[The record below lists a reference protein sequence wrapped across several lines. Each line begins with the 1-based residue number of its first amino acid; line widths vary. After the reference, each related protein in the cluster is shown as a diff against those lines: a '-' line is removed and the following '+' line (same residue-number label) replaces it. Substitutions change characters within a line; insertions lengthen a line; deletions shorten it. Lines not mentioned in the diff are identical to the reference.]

1 MPPILLKK
9 KSSEAQLNEMKASGP
24 MSTSLGVLPS
34 PFEERFPK
42 LPDSPQVTLARE
54 LTSNL
59 SSLCPITLSSN
70 DKTVHSSNSCRLA
83 KSPVSEPLK
92 NGDSFASYQHSLSV
106 MQASESSG
114 FSMDTE
120 EVSWN
125 TDTPQNFLDIP
136 LNIHAENELV
146 ECTDVLASEEH
157 GKKTDWHEWADQL
170 IKVDDTLDTNWSD
183 LLVDVNVPDLN
194 AELLEL
200 PPDAPVCH
208 PQSHQHQNSPSSGR
222 QCCSVLSSP
231 RAAPSTKSRMR
242 WTPELHEVFVD
253 AVSKL
258 GGNERATPKAVLKLM
273 NVEGLTIYHVKS
285 HLQKYRT
292 ARYKPESS
300 EGVSEKKPK
309 NMAEAMSLD
318 LKTTIGI
325 TEALR
330 LQMEV
335 QKQLHEQL
343 EIQRNLQLRIEE
355 QGKHLQ
361 KIFEQQRKM
370 EENKNKTSSPN
381 SNEPS
386 QCQMLDDPPSSGDDK
401 AGPSMDDRSNKKEV
415 ASDACLSAD
424 QEHSCKNSMSPE
436 RESSED
442 HGLDSSGCDPSLK
455 KKRAKIDG
463 EQTT

>member
-1 MPPILLKK
+1 MPPILCKK
-9 KSSEAQLNEMKASGP
+9 KSSEAQLNGMKVSGP
-24 MSTSLGVLPS
+24 MSPSFGVLPS
-34 PFEERFPK
+34 PFEGKFPK

-59 SSLCPITLSSN
+59 TSSCPVTLSSS
-70 DKTVHSSNSCRLA
+70 DKTVYSPNSYQLA
-83 KSPVSEPLK
+83 KSPIISESLK
-92 NGDSFASYQHSLSV
+92 DGDSFASYQHSLSV
-106 MQASESSG
+106 MQASDSSG
-114 FSMDTE
+114 FSMDSE
-120 EVSWN
+120 EVSWT
-125 TDTPQNFLDIP
+125 TDTSQNFLDVP
-136 LNIHAENELV
+136 LNVHAQNELV
-146 ECTDVLASEEH
+146 ECTGVSASYEH

-170 IKVDDTLDTNWSD
+170 IKVDDALDTNWSD

-194 AELLEL
+194 TEILEL
-200 PPDAPVCH
+200 PPDAHVCH
-208 PQSHQHQNSPSSGR
+208 PQIHQHQNSSTSGG

-231 RAAPSTKSRMR
+231 RAAPLTKARMR
-242 WTPELHEVFVD
+242 WTPELHEVFLD

-258 GGNERATPKAVLKLM
+258 GGNDRVTPKAVLKVM

-300 EGVSEKKPK
+300 EGKPEKSK
-309 NMAEAMSLD
+309 NVAEKMSLD
-318 LKTTIGI
+318 LKTTMGM

-370 EENKNKTSSPN
+370 EEHKSKTSSQN
-381 SNEPS
+381 SNGPT
-386 QCQMLDDPPSSGDDK
+386 QCQMVENPPPSPGTS
-401 AGPSMDDRSNKKEV
+401 
-415 ASDACLSAD
+415 
-424 QEHSCKNSMSPE
+424 
-436 RESSED
+436 
-442 HGLDSSGCDPSLK
+442 
-455 KKRAKIDG
+455 I
-463 EQTT
+463 

>member
-1 MPPILLKK
+1 MPPVLCKK
-9 KSSEAQLNEMKASGP
+9 KSSEAQLNKMRVSGP

-34 PFEERFPK
+34 PFKEKFPK

-54 LTSNL
+54 TNLT
-59 SSLCPITLSSN
+59 SLCPITLSSN
-70 DKTVHSSNSCRLA
+70 DKTVQSPNSCQLG
-83 KSPVSEPLK
+83 KSPITSEPLK
-92 NGDSFASYQHSLSV
+92 DGDSFASYQHSLSV
-106 MQASESSG
+106 MQASESSDY
-114 FSMDTE
+114 SMETE
-120 EVSWN
+120 EFSWN
-125 TDTPQNFLDIP
+125 TD
-136 LNIHAENELV
+136 
-146 ECTDVLASEEH
+146 EH
-157 GKKTDWHEWADQL
+157 GKKTDWQEWADQL

-183 LLVDVNVPDLN
+183 LLVDINVPDLN

-208 PQSHQHQNSPSSGR
+208 RQIHQHQNSPTSGR
-222 QCCSVLSSP
+222 QSCSVLSSP
-231 RAAPSTKSRMR
+231 RTAPLTKARMR

-300 EGVSEKKPK
+300 EGVSEKKLK
-309 NMAEAMSLD
+309 NVEETMFLD
-318 LKTTIGI
+318 LKTTTEI

-361 KIFEQQRKM
+361 KIFEQQKKM
-370 EENKNKTSSPN
+370 EENKAKTSSQN
-381 SNEPS
+381 LNEPS
-386 QCQMLDDPPSSGDDK
+386 QFQMVENQPSSGHDK
-401 AGPSMDDRSNKKEV
+401 PGPLTDNVKEV
-415 ASDACLSAD
+415 TSDACLLAD
-424 QEHSCKNSMSPE
+424 QEHSYKDSMSPE

-442 HGLDSSGCDPSLK
+442 YEHDSSGIDRPLK
-455 KKRAKIDG
+455 KKRANIDG
-463 EQTT
+463 ERTTLSDA

>member
-1 MPPILLKK
+1 MPPILCKK
-9 KSSEAQLNEMKASGP
+9 KSSEAHLNEIKVSGP
-24 MSTSLGVLPS
+24 MSTSFGVLSS
-34 PFEERFPK
+34 PFEEKFPK
-42 LPDSPQVTLARE
+42 LPNSSQVTLGRE
-54 LTSNL
+54 LTTNL
-59 SSLCPITLSSN
+59 TSLCPMTPSSS
-70 DKTVHSSNSCRLA
+70 DKTPNPCQLA
-83 KSPVSEPLK
+83 KSPIISESLK
-92 NGDSFASYQHSLSV
+92 DGDSFVSYQHSLL
-106 MQASESSG
+106 QASESSG
-114 FSMDTE
+114 YSMDTE
-120 EVSWN
+120 EVSWDN
-125 TDTPQNFLDIP
+125 DVTQNFLDIP
-136 LNIHAENELV
+136 LNIHVQNELV
-146 ECTDVLASEEH
+146 ECRGALASDEH
-157 GKKTDWHEWADQL
+157 GKNTDWHEWADQL

-183 LLVDVNVPDLN
+183 LLVDLNVPDLN

-200 PPDAPVCH
+200 PPDASVCH
-208 PQSHQHQNSPSSGR
+208 PQVHQHQSSPTSGG

-231 RAAPSTKSRMR
+231 RAAPLTKARMR

-300 EGVSEKKPK
+300 EGASEKKSK
-309 NMAEAMSLD
+309 NVAEMMSLD
-318 LKTTIGI
+318 LKTTMGI

-370 EENKNKTSSPN
+370 EENKSKASLQN
-381 SNEPS
+381 SNELS
-386 QCQMLDDPPSSGDDK
+386 QCQMVENPPSSGNDK
-401 AGPSMDDRSNKKEV
+401 PGPSINDRSNIKEV
-415 ASDACLSAD
+415 TSDPCLPTD
-424 QEHSCKNSMSPE
+424 QEYSCKNSLSPK
-436 RESSED
+436 RESFED
-442 HGLDSSGCDPSLK
+442 HELDSSGFDFALIK
-455 KKRAKIDG
+455 QRAKFNG
-463 EQTT
+463 EETS

>member
-1 MPPILLKK
+1 MPPILCRK
-9 KSSEAQLNEMKASGP
+9 KSSEAQLNKMRVSGP

-34 PFEERFPK
+34 PFEEKFPK
-42 LPDSPQVTLARE
+42 LPDSPQVTLAQE
-54 LTSNL
+54 TSLT
-59 SSLCPITLSSN
+59 SLCPTTLSSN
-70 DKTVHSSNSCRLA
+70 DKTVQSPNSCQLA
-83 KSPVSEPLK
+83 KSPITSEPLK
-92 NGDSFASYQHSLSV
+92 DGDSFASYQHSLSV
-106 MQASESSG
+106 MQANESSG
-114 FSMDTE
+114 YSMDTE
-120 EVSWN
+120 EFSWN
-125 TDTPQNFLDIP
+125 TD
-136 LNIHAENELV
+136 
-146 ECTDVLASEEH
+146 EH
-157 GKKTDWHEWADQL
+157 GKKTDWQEWADQL

-183 LLVDVNVPDLN
+183 LLVDINVPDFN

-208 PQSHQHQNSPSSGR
+208 RQIHQHQNSPTSGG
-222 QCCSVLSSP
+222 QCCSVLRSP
-231 RAAPSTKSRMR
+231 RTAPLTKARMR

-292 ARYKPESS
+292 ARYKPEPS
-300 EGVSEKKPK
+300 EGVSEKKLK
-309 NMAEAMSLD
+309 NVEETMFLD
-318 LKTTIGI
+318 LKTTTEI

-361 KIFEQQRKM
+361 KIFEQQKKM
-370 EENKNKTSSPN
+370 EENKAKTSSQN
-381 SNEPS
+381 SNEPL
-386 QCQMLDDPPSSGDDK
+386 QFQMVENPPSSGHDRP
-401 AGPSMDDRSNKKEV
+401 GPSTDDRSNVKEV
-415 ASDACLSAD
+415 TSDACLLAG
-424 QEHSCKNSMSPE
+424 QQHSCKDSMSPE

-442 HGLDSSGCDPSLK
+442 HEHDSSGIDRPLK
-455 KKRAKIDG
+455 KKRANIDG
-463 EQTT
+463 EQTTSSDA